1 MEQQE
6 SVLILGGTGQA
17 GAGAAALLRQW
28 HPALPLTI
36 AGRDIGRAR
45 RVADGLG
52 AATAATIDLRR
63 ADLGLPADRGHSAV
77 VAALWDDRLHGL
89 RYAQRR
95 GLPYLSVSSGLVD
108 IAPEVV
114 AGAQRA
120 QAAPILVASHYCAGT
135 VVLAALRAARRFDR
149 IDTIR
154 ISAVLDEQD
163 TGGPAGTADLERW
176 STATSAGLVRRDG
189 VFTWVTG
196 PDAEADV
203 RRTDGIDLPGQ
214 SIAIL
219 DVPSLALATD
229 APHVRFDLAIG
240 ESAGRSRG
248 EPASFEVRID
258 LEGADRGGAPIRTS
272 RCLVHPAGQRPL
284 TATGIALGVERL
296 LGLRGEAVPPGIHT
310 PEALIDPA
318 YAVERMTET
327 GAAFNGCHGDGRSHP
342 LTDGSA
348 DAVPGLRT

>member
-1 MEQQE
+1 MGQSE

-17 GAGAAALLRQW
+17 GTGAAALLRQW

-36 AGRDIGRAR
+36 AGRDIDRAR
-45 RVADGLG
+45 RVADELG

-63 ADLGLPADRGHSAV
+63 GDLGLPADRRYSAV

-89 RYAQRR
+89 RFAQHR
-95 GLPYLSVSSGLVD
+95 GLPYLSISSGLVD

-120 QAAPILVASHYCAGT
+120 NAAPILVASHYCAGA
-135 VVLAALRAARRFDR
+135 VVLAALHSARRFDR
-149 IDTIR
+149 IDAIR
-154 ISAVLDEQD
+154 ISAVLDELD
-163 TGGPAGTADLERW
+163 TGGPAGTADLQRW

-196 PDAEADV
+196 TDAQADV
-203 RRTDGIDLPGQ
+203 RRTDGTRLPGQ

-219 DVPSLALATD
+219 DVTSLALATD
-229 APHVRFDLAIG
+229 APDVRFDFAVG
-240 ESAGRSRG
+240 ESAGRRRG

-258 LEGADRGGAPIRTS
+258 LEGAGPGGAPIRRS
-272 RCLVHPAGQRPL
+272 RYLVHPAGQRPM

-296 LGLRGEAVPPGIHT
+296 LGLRGEAVAPGIHT
-310 PEALIDPA
+310 PETLLDPA
-318 YAVERMTET
+318 YAVERMAET
-327 GAAFNGCHGDGRSHP
+327 GAYFIGAPGDS
-342 LTDGSA
+342 
-348 DAVPGLRT
+348 